1 MLKKGNSI
9 HFNNAIREI
18 SVFQDTILSVSK
30 IQENQDTI
38 AVKKDTN
45 QLMPK
50 IPLGT
55 IRQIDLSAVDSIL
68 LRSEERERQI
78 ELEKQQELAAQRA
91 YYRRPKDTTEILY
104 KQFGIAGFPLKE
116 NLERDPFQQNF
127 LYNLTSY
134 KPELEKVNELVFI
147 ESESEKKVQ
156 YQSEIKNEPKI
167 EPEYITGKFQF
178 DWITILLAVSL
189 LILGWVRLFNKKY
202 LTSLVKAVVSYQ
214 ESNNLYREKNS
225 LMERASFLINLLFLS
240 NISIFT
246 LQLSYYFNIDLNGIE
261 DYILYLIIF
270 GSLLML
276 YVFRALSKSLI
287 GYVFLKQK
295 VFSEYFHNVNIFT
308 KNTGLALF
316 PIIIIIQFF
325 PYDYIH
331 LIFYLGI
338 GMVSILYF
346 LLYIRAFQIIIRKN
360 VSIFYMILYLCAFEI
375 SPLLI
380 VYKILLSVV

>member
-1 MLKKGNSI
+1 MLDKGKSI
-9 HFNNAIREI
+9 HIYDAIREI
-18 SVFQDTILSVSK
+18 TVSQDTILSVSK
-30 IQENQDTI
+30 VQEKQDTV
-38 AVKKDTN
+38 AVKKDTT

-91 YYRRPKDTTEILY
+91 YYRRSKDTTEILF

-116 NLERDPFQQNF
+116 KLDKDAFQQNF
-127 LYNLTSY
+127 LYNLTSF
-134 KPELEKVNELVFI
+134 KPKEEKPNELVFI
-147 ESESEKKVQ
+147 ESEADQKVQ
-156 YQSEIKNEPKI
+156 YHSEIKKEPPK
-167 EPEYITGKFQF
+167 EPEYIRGTFQF

-189 LILGWVRLFNKKY
+189 LMLGWVRLFNGKY
-202 LTSLVKAVVSYQ
+202 LTSLVKAAVSYQ

-225 LMERASFLINLLFLS
+225 LMERASFLVNFLFLS

-246 LQLSYYFNIDLNGIE
+246 LQLFYYFNIDLNGTE
-261 DYILYLIIF
+261 DYILYLAVF

-276 YVFRALSKSLI
+276 YVFRALSTSLI

-308 KNTGLALF
+308 KNTGLAIF
-316 PIIIIIQFF
+316 PIIIILQFF
-325 PYDYIH
+325 TYDYIS

-338 GMVSILYF
+338 GIVSILYF

>member
-1 MLKKGNSI
+1 MLDKGKSI
-9 HFNNAIREI
+9 HFNDAIREVSI
-18 SVFQDTILSVSK
+18 SQDTITVK
-30 IQENQDTI
+30 RDT
-38 AVKKDTN
+38 T
-45 QLMPK
+45 QLIPK

-91 YYRRPKDTTEILY
+91 YYRRAKDTTEILY

-116 NLERDPFQQNF
+116 KLEKDPFQQNF
-127 LYNLTSY
+127 LYNLTSS
-134 KPELEKVNELVFI
+134 KPDEKKENELVFI
-147 ESESEKKVQ
+147 ESESEQ
-156 YQSEIKNEPKI
+156 NAHYSEIRNESKI
-167 EPEYITGKFQF
+167 DPEFITGKFQF

-214 ESNNLYREKNS
+214 ESTNLYREKNS

-246 LQLSYYFNIDLNGIE
+246 LQLCYYFNIDLNGTE
-261 DYILYLIIF
+261 DYILYLIVF
-270 GSLLML
+270 GFLLLL

-308 KNTGLALF
+308 KNTGLAIF
-316 PIIIIIQFF
+316 PIIVILQFF
-325 PYDYIH
+325 TYDYIN
-331 LIFYLGI
+331 LIIYLGI
-338 GMVSILYF
+338 GIVSILYF